1 MRFQLLDKY
10 IISSFLKKLF
20 NILSVFVVIFLIVD
34 IIDHIDRILDY
45 NITLYQ
51 ISMLYIYSIPQYIN
65 IGFPMAMLIATVM
78 TFTVLQKNNELTA
91 LKSSGVSIYR
101 LTVPFIIIGILSSIS
116 MFYFENMIVTKSFSL
131 KSELE
136 KKYFQK
142 MKKNKLRNHN
152 IVIQLNEKE
161 IISIDKFDH
170 RSKIAKDISI
180 QSFNNNLMISR
191 LDAKDMEWKNESWVA
206 NKVLFRSFNNDSIFY
221 AKEDSLLPINLTAI
235 DLIELNT
242 KPSEMNYWALSEFV
256 EKLKNNGKEFKKWL
270 VDLHFKSAFAFS
282 NILMILFGISLS
294 IRKPRSNLL
303 AGVGSSIFIIFIYYL
318 MIKTGQTMGYKGMMT
333 PFLSVWTPNIF
344 FLITGLTLLY
354 KTRT

>member
-1 MRFQLLDKY
+1 MTFQLLDKY
-10 IISSFLKKLF
+10 IVSSFLKKLF
-20 NILSVFVVIFLIVD
+20 NILSVFVVIFLVVD

-78 TFTVLQKNNELTA
+78 TFTILQKNNELTA

-101 LTVPFIIIGILSSIS
+101 LTVPFIIIGILCSIT

-142 MKKNKLRNHN
+142 MKKNKSNNHN
-152 IVIQLNEKE
+152 ILIQLNENE

-170 RSKIAKDISI
+170 RSEIAKNISI
-180 QSFNNNLMISR
+180 QNFQNNLMVSR
-191 LDAKDMEWKNESWVA
+191 LDAKEMKWENKSWIA
-206 NKVLFRSFNNDSIFY
+206 NKILFRSFNDDSIFY
-221 AKEDSLLPINLTAI
+221 AKEDSLLSINLTAI
-235 DLIELNT
+235 DLVELNT
-242 KPSEMNYWALSEFV
+242 KPSEMNYWDLSAFIK
-256 EKLKNNGKEFKKWL
+256 KLKNNGKEFKKWL

-294 IRKPRSNLL
+294 IRKPKSNLL
-303 AGVGSSIFIIFIYYL
+303 AGVGSSIFVIFIYYL
-318 MIKTGQTMGYKGMMT
+318 MIKTGQTMGYKGMVV
-333 PFLSVWTPNIF
+333 PFLSVWAPNII
-344 FLITGLTLLY
+344 FLIIGLALLY
-354 KTRT
+354 KART

>member
-1 MRFQLLDKY
+1 MQFQLLDKY

-131 KSELE
+131 KS
-136 KKYFQK
+136 
-142 MKKNKLRNHN
+142 
-152 IVIQLNEKE
+152 
-161 IISIDKFDH
+161 
-170 RSKIAKDISI
+170 
-180 QSFNNNLMISR
+180 
-191 LDAKDMEWKNESWVA
+191 
-206 NKVLFRSFNNDSIFY
+206 
-221 AKEDSLLPINLTAI
+221 
-235 DLIELNT
+235 
-242 KPSEMNYWALSEFV
+242 
-256 EKLKNNGKEFKKWL
+256 
-270 VDLHFKSAFAFS
+270 
-282 NILMILFGISLS
+282 
-294 IRKPRSNLL
+294 
-303 AGVGSSIFIIFIYYL
+303 
-318 MIKTGQTMGYKGMMT
+318 
-333 PFLSVWTPNIF
+333 
-344 FLITGLTLLY
+344 
-354 KTRT
+354 